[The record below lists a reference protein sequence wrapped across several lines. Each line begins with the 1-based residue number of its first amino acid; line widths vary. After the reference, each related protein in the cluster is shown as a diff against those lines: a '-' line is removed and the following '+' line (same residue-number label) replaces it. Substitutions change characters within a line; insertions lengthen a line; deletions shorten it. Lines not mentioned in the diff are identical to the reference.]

1 MSIEIGIGKRRTM
14 ADGIQIHTS
23 ANMTTDDFTD
33 GLAAMGNV
41 FSVAQTQ
48 LAGMTK
54 YTTDFFIPY
63 MLAVNYFQ
71 RVERDRLFKEHPL
84 DSLDAYLGLLE
95 NNIELM
101 TRSLDGSMQMMLA
114 YLQHEVA
121 GFTEAFQQYV
131 FEFNPA
137 KMDAFT
143 ARQANLINRVVKD
156 YPEAIAAIESE
167 YGFHFE
173 RGEHELADETDRF
186 LLYRVA
192 PSLSNVTI
200 RQDAKPILIIP
211 PYVLGANILGFLPGE
226 QRSYTHCFAN
236 QGYPTYIR
244 ILKPIA
250 TTPAMQVMTGE
261 DDARDTRRFCETIL
275 HRHGKPVTLNGYC
288 QGGYNAL
295 CTMLTGLLDGLVD
308 AFITC
313 VSPMDGTRSRGLAR
327 FLMRLPRR
335 FNDLEYGTK
344 ILPNGNRVADG
355 QLMGWIYKLKSIEQ
369 EIPAAV
375 FFRDLMMFAQSRS
388 GLLPINKTAAA
399 LNYWLQNDRSDLP
412 MEITRISFLAYNTP
426 IDSDGCL
433 PVRLFGEKLELKRLK
448 ERKIPWLICYGVHD
462 DLVEKETALA
472 PLDFIDAEVT
482 PFPKGHV
489 AIATSWSAPNS
500 ACALHERFENG
511 KYRGPVRFHMD
522 LDAGFD
528 QAGGET
534 GKGRTGKPK
543 VITE

>member
-1 MSIEIGIGKRRTM
+1 
-14 ADGIQIHTS
+14 
-23 ANMTTDDFTD
+23 
-33 GLAAMGNV
+33 
-41 FSVAQTQ
+41 
-48 LAGMTK
+48 
-54 YTTDFFIPY
+54 
-63 MLAVNYFQ
+63 
-71 RVERDRLFKEHPL
+71 
-84 DSLDAYLGLLE
+84 
-95 NNIELM
+95 
-101 TRSLDGSMQMMLA
+101 
-114 YLQHEVA
+114 
-121 GFTEAFQQYV
+121 
-131 FEFNPA
+131 
-137 KMDAFT
+137 
-143 ARQANLINRVVKD
+143 
-156 YPEAIAAIESE
+156 
-167 YGFHFE
+167 
-173 RGEHELADETDRF
+173 
-186 LLYRVA
+186 
-192 PSLSNVTI
+192 
-200 RQDAKPILIIP
+200 
-211 PYVLGANILGFLPGE
+211 
-226 QRSYTHCFAN
+226 
-236 QGYPTYIR
+236 
-244 ILKPIA
+244 
-250 TTPAMQVMTGE
+250 MQVMTGE